1 MQSYSC
7 LILHFISLQM
17 QKKTCTPSLVSI
29 ELKTKLW
36 SGQAN
41 NRCYCHESNPFV
53 AFTGHIKHTCRRRVG
68 KIIYDPAA
76 ITITNFM

>member
-36 SGQAN
+36 SGLAN
-41 NRCYCHESNPFV
+41 NSCYCHESNPFMWPLHATKSIHV
-53 AFTGHIKHTCRRRVG
+53 DVELAK
-68 KIIYDPAA
+68 
-76 ITITNFM
+76 